1 MTLNGDKTILVL
13 FRRQENTNQK
23 KTPYLDTFQAVECAK
38 YLEILVENLLSWG
51 SHIRHLNLKSTRG
64 VGILT
69 KLGKFVSK
77 DILKSLYFTF
87 VQSHI
92 DYDLILCGTA
102 MNSTTKKKKKKLE
115 NEERCEKQFFKSY
128 NADSEPLFKE
138 LNILS
143 FYKQKTFDII
153 QFMGNCITATYQKIQ
168 VAYFN

>member
-102 MNSTTKKKKKKLE
+102 MNSTTKKKKARNLKKNVRNSFLKVTMLTQ
-115 NEERCEKQFFKSY
+115 NHCLKNWIYWAFINKRHLI
-128 NADSEPLFKE
+128 LFSLWE
-138 LNILS
+138 
-143 FYKQKTFDII
+143 T
-153 QFMGNCITATYQKIQ
+153 
-168 VAYFN
+168 V